1 MLLSCSDVIE
11 DIQEDVSVTSILP
24 TNTSSS
30 TTIREI
36 TTEESSSDYLDE
48 AFSPGYS
55 PNKLLFYEQDTKSRY
70 FSLTRN
76 KLIEEKIIDE
86 GIDLITEYK
95 NTVIFGDDE
104 TCENSSYSNSY
115 AEKEGVSIDE
125 HCNKLVEVKS
135 TNFIRFVVQ

>member
-1 MLLSCSDVIE
+1 MFLLLSCSDVIE

-55 PNKLLFYEQDTKSRY
+55 PNELLFM
-70 FSLTRN
+70 N
-76 KLIEEKIIDE
+76 KIQNRD
-86 GIDLITEYK
+86 
-95 NTVIFGDDE
+95 IF
-104 TCENSSYSNSY
+104 
-115 AEKEGVSIDE
+115 
-125 HCNKLVEVKS
+125 L
-135 TNFIRFVVQ
+135 